1 VVAELLRLR
10 LRILANGFRRRP
22 LHVLAIVVGLLVA
35 LAGVVLFWAG
45 AAWVSRF
52 DDEFVMRATTTVG
65 AWLSIAAL
73 LLPLMIV
80 RHSVLSPRAFL
91 GYPISPLGVCL
102 TMLLYS
108 VIGPGILLLPMAF
121 APVTAWPDEAS
132 QQVAWAAAP
141 LLFLQSL
148 LTIRLA
154 RHLGVVLRRHPRI
167 AAWVDFLGTVVL
179 LLGGVV
185 AVVVVA
191 ARVPELVWLVK
202 LMRPFN
208 AFFRQVPEVIA
219 DTPFGLLWAAPGYAS
234 TTVGDPDT
242 AWRVLGLS
250 ALLVV
255 ALLVVW
261 IGVIGA
267 PLRATRRQP
276 GPRRTRV
283 PGWFARFPTSPA
295 GAIAAR
301 SVTYWLRD
309 PRYRAVY
316 AVLPLVLAVML
327 LALSI
332 GGVPFSI
339 AVLVP
344 LPVMTLLLGWST
356 IHNDVAY
363 DNTAVWQH
371 IAAQTRGSDDRRGR
385 AVPVLLWGIVL
396 LALGIPLTVWGHGD
410 IRIMLPLAG
419 VCIALLLGG
428 VGVGSLYSARF
439 PYAAPRPGDPAWQ
452 SPQSA
457 TSQGGIAQGISVLL
471 VLLVAA
477 PSLLLATMWWIDGG
491 GMWGWLT
498 LAAGIVAGGAMLAIG
513 IRGGGRTFDARGP
526 ELLAFTLR
534 N

>member
-1 VVAELLRLR
+1 VV
-10 LRILANGFRRRP
+10 
-22 LHVLAIVVGLLVA
+22 AIVVGLLVA
-35 LAGVVLFWAG
+35 VLGVVAFWAG
-45 AAWVSRF
+45 AAWVSQF
-52 DDEFVMRATTTVG
+52 DDRFVMRATTTVG
-65 AWLSIAAL
+65 GWLSLAAL
-73 LLPLMIV
+73 ALPLMIV
-80 RHSVLSPRAFL
+80 RRPVLSPRAFL
-91 GYPISPLGVCL
+91 GYPISAFGVCL
-102 TMLLYS
+102 AILLYAL
-108 VIGPGILLLPMAF
+108 VGPGILLLPMAF
-121 APVTAWPDEAS
+121 APVTAWPDETS

-141 LLFLQSL
+141 LLFLQTL

-154 RHLGVVLRRHPRI
+154 RQLGVLLRRHPRI
-167 AAWVDFLGTVVL
+167 AAWVDFVGTVTL
-179 LLGGVV
+179 LLGGAV
-185 AVVVVA
+185 AVVVIA
-191 ARVPELVWLVK
+191 PRVPELEWLLR

-208 AFFRQVPEVIA
+208 TFFRRVPEVLA
-219 DTPFGLLWAAPGYAS
+219 DTPFGALWAAPGYAS
-234 TTVGDPDT
+234 TTVGAPDA
-242 AWRVLGLS
+242 AWSLLGFS
-250 ALLVV
+250 SLLVIV
-255 ALLVVW
+255 LFIVW
-261 IGVIGA
+261 IATIA
-267 PLRATRRQP
+267 MPLRPTRRQP

-283 PGWFARFPTSPA
+283 PGWFARFPASPV

-332 GGVPFSI
+332 GGVPFGI

-344 LPVMTLLLGWST
+344 LPVMTLLLAWST

-371 IAAQTRGSDDRRGR
+371 IAAQTRGADDRRGR
-385 AVPVLLWGIVL
+385 AVPVLLWGTL
-396 LALGIPLTVWGHGD
+396 LLVVGIPLTVWGHGD
-410 IRIMLPLAG
+410 IRVAAPLAG
-419 VCIALLLGG
+419 VCAALLLGG

-457 TSQGGIAQGISVLL
+457 TSQGGIAQGMSVLL
-471 VLLVAA
+471 ILLVAL
-477 PSLLLATMWWIDGG
+477 PPLLLAAVWWIEGGVWGWLSLAAGVAVGG
-491 GMWGWLT
+491 GML
-498 LAAGIVAGGAMLAIG
+498 LIG